1 MDQFLCARGYSDKMA
16 GIAASSLIMSG
27 TLGAIPISILVRKLN
42 KNVEIVKICTLVAF
56 VAICM
61 VSYVITLYD
70 QYPLIITLII
80 IFGIFTLG

>member
-16 GIAASSLIMSG
+16 GLAAFSFVIAG
-27 TLGAIPISILVRKLN
+27 TLGAIPIGILVRKLN
-42 KNVEIVKICTLVAF
+42 KNVQIVKMCALIAF

-70 QYPLIITLII
+70 QYPLIVTLNII
-80 IFGIFTLG
+80 YGIFVLG